1 MKKNSPI
8 LNLFG
13 TLILFL
19 VFSCPASYAQQID
32 LLLKGGQVID
42 PKNKINAKMDVAIAD
57 GKIVQVAANIP
68 ANSAKKTVDVSGLY
82 VTPGIIDMHVHVFQG
97 NDLGS
102 YIADGQTAVP
112 ADAFTFRAGVT
123 TVVDAGSSGWRNFRK
138 FKQQN
143 IDRSQTRILALLNI
157 AGTGM
162 YVVLR
167 NRIRQISILK

>member
-1 MKKNSPI
+1 LIYIGELLTLNKQMRNSKTKFTLLSI
-8 LNLFG
+8 LSFL
-13 TLILFL
+13 L
-19 VFSCPASYAQQID
+19 VFSSMTLSAQEID

-42 PKNKINAKMDVAIAD
+42 PKNKINAKMDVAIAG

-82 VTPGIIDMHVHVFQG
+82 VTPGIIDMHAHVFQG

-123 TVVDAGSSGWRNFRK
+123 TV
-138 FKQQN
+138 
-143 IDRSQTRILALLNI
+143 
-157 AGTGM
+157 
-162 YVVLR
+162 
-167 NRIRQISILK
+167 